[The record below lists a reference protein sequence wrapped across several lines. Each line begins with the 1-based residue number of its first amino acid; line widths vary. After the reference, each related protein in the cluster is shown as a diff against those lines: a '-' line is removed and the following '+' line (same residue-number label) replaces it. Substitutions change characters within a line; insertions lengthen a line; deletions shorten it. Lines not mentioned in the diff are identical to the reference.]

1 MDGPRRCSCA
11 NTFLTDDDYVDWPV
25 LPEAPSS
32 LAAVVSGARCGYAG
46 KGTAAIY
53 ATPLSS
59 DVSAKLARGRA
70 SPRSRRAPRLCGYWR
85 FGGRHDL
92 LPRQGHGCQRRIG
105 LLQYR
110 ACQAVSRHETELLR
124 CLSRK
129 SHRCRFGLFACQ
141 AHQIWVMPPSTTS
154 SMPVT

>member
-1 MDGPRRCSCA
+1 VPRPTELMDGPRRCSCA

-70 SPRSRRAPRLCGYWR
+70 SPTQPAGTPDYVDTGASVGGTICYLVRAMGANGESAYSNIVRVRR
-85 FGGRHDL
+85 
-92 LPRQGHGCQRRIG
+92 
-105 LLQYR
+105 
-110 ACQAVSRHETELLR
+110 
-124 CLSRK
+124 
-129 SHRCRFGLFACQ
+129 
-141 AHQIWVMPPSTTS
+141 
-154 SMPVT
+154 